1 MIIPYITPKQQQI
14 PKLIYKF
21 RFLNRLQIQRLF
33 NHKYHKRIIDWLND
47 LVKKEYLEKVPKA
60 NSFEERTKLTVY
72 RIGINGIRFL
82 KTQNNFYQEIIRK
95 LYKDKD
101 RSDNFIL
108 ANHYHTLVLLYL
120 LLSKNYYFSQD
131 VHLADNKPQVL

>member
-1 MIIPYITPKQQQI
+1 M
-14 PKLIYKF
+14 
-21 RFLNRLQIQRLF
+21 
-33 NHKYHKRIIDWLND
+33 
-47 LVKKEYLEKVPKA
+47 PKA